1 MAGKTLIKLNGIS
14 ISFGGVHAL
23 QDVDFEVLEGQ
34 TLCLAGEN
42 GGGKSTLIKIISG
55 FYRPDRG
62 TIEID
67 GKQYSHLTPKQA
79 INLGIQ
85 VIYQDFAIFPNLT
98 VAENIALSAER
109 LDGRK
114 TVN

>member
-42 GGGKSTLIKIISG
+42 GGGKYTLI
-55 FYRPDRG
+55 
-62 TIEID
+62 
-67 GKQYSHLTPKQA
+67 
-79 INLGIQ
+79 
-85 VIYQDFAIFPNLT
+85 
-98 VAENIALSAER
+98 
-109 LDGRK
+109 
-114 TVN
+114 